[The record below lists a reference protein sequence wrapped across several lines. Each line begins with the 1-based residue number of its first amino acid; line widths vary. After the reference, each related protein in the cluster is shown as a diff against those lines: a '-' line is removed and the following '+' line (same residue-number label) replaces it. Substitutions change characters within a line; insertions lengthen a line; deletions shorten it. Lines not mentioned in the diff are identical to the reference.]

1 MENTIFE
8 ITLKKD
14 KRIIPELATFVSQSA
29 KKLGLSD
36 KKARFLC
43 FTMET
48 VLEYRSDAIEDEN
61 GEIKVSVDDTGSFF
75 KFSVTDFGS
84 PYILTKNQQAILKRK
99 LVDRYLFEQKGR
111 KGQCFSF
118 MYKYDALKEKIEI
131 KVDKQELLDED
142 FSFRKVKKNDEDILS
157 AIKCLY
163 DTYGYDYYHQHL
175 YSAEN
180 FRKCM
185 NSGSYVPIMGVN
197 KHGQTMCYCALDE
210 NSWFKGVPEFS
221 NLVTNPIARG
231 KGLATKIFVETEKI
245 AEELNYEGIH
255 VSAVAYHPYTQKM
268 CNKLGYTPSAIEYE
282 INPPG
287 TGGYDNTRRLECVI
301 GVKIFNKT
309 KKHELY
315 LRPECNDM
323 FKMIFNN
330 EKLNYEIHNEEVSSD
345 NENVITYIVDT
356 DTNNCFVKIE
366 ECGNDI
372 YEELEKMVNN
382 EEVKNVDAIT
392 VNLNMNHPSNTKGY
406 DALRKLGF
414 ICTGCIPGTINGDY
428 MLLQAFKVAPEYEKI
443 VVEPNYRELVE
454 ELYKLNKIV
463 I

>member
-1 MENTIFE
+1 MENTVFE

-14 KRIIPELATFVSQSA
+14 KRIIPELASFIAESA
-29 KKLGLSD
+29 KKMGLSQ

-48 VLEYRSDAIEDEN
+48 VLEYRSDAMDEN
-61 GEIKVSVDDTGSFF
+61 SEISIKVDDTGSYFR
-75 KFSVTDFGS
+75 FSVTDFGS

-99 LVDRYLFEQKGR
+99 LVDRYSFEQRGR

-118 MYKYDALKEKIEI
+118 MYKYDALVP
-131 KVDKQELLDED
+131 KVEFKSDRQELLDED
-142 FSFRKVKKNDEDILS
+142 FVFRRLKKNDEDILS
-157 AIKCLY
+157 AIRCLY

-185 NSGSYVPIMGVN
+185 NSGTYVPIIGVN
-197 KHGQTMCYCALDE
+197 GHNQTMCYSALDE
-210 NSWFKGVPEFS
+210 NLWFEGVPEFS

-231 KGLATKIFVETEKI
+231 KGLATKIFKEAEKI
-245 AEELNYEGIH
+245 AEDMEYEGIH

-287 TGGYDNTRRLECVI
+287 TGGYDSTRRLECVI
-301 GVKIFNKT
+301 GVKIFNKE

-323 FKMIFNN
+323 FNMIYKAEN
-330 EKLNYEIHNEEVSSD
+330 LNYEIHNED
-345 NENVITYIVDT
+345 PDGDFENVLTYVVDT
-356 DTNNCFVKIE
+356 DTSNCFVKIDECAKDIE
-366 ECGNDI
+366 ESLNRMI
-372 YEELEKMVNN
+372 QS
-382 EEVKNVDAIT
+382 EEVKSADVVT
-392 VNLNMNHPSNTKGY
+392 VNLNMNTPGSVYGY
-406 DALRKLGF
+406 DALRKMGF
-414 ICTGCIPGTINGDY
+414 ICTGCIPGSVNGDY
-428 MLLQAFKVAPEYEKI
+428 MLLQSFKVAPVYEKI
-443 VVEPNYRELVE
+443 VVEPNYYELVK
-454 ELYKLNKIV
+454 ELYKLNRIDL
-463 I
+463 